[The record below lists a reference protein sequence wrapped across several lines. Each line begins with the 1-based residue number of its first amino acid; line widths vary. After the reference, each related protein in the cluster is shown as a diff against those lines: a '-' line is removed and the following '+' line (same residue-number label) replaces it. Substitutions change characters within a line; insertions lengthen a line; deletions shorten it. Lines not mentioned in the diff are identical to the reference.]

1 MRLIAIAL
9 GWAVGIVLASGT
21 GLHAAV
27 PWLVLTLMAVI
38 VAWLMWSGVNSRNW
52 TLALVAFALGGLRY
66 SFVPQSSDVA
76 QYNNLGGLTIE
87 GVVSTEPDVR
97 DDRVEVRLEVQTVT
111 RIGEAVPS
119 SGLVLVQAP
128 ASSSLHY
135 GDRITATGLLVIPSV
150 SDTFSYRDYLARSG
164 VFSIMPDASFEVKG
178 SGEGNTL
185 LGMLL
190 DFKDRAQQLIGQ
202 SLPEPSAGLLTG
214 ILLGD
219 ARGLSPEISN
229 AFSVVGASHIIA
241 ISGFNMAILSGVVM
255 GLLGR
260 FNVRPRLAAFIGLTV
275 ILVYT
280 VLVGASASVV
290 RAAIMS
296 SMLVI
301 GALLRRKSYVPTSL
315 AFVAVLLSLQ
325 NPTVLWDVG
334 FQLSL
339 FATLGL
345 ALFANPLTDYFN
357 AGLAR
362 LFPRRTALIIG
373 DFLGEPLIVSIAAQT
388 LSLPLILLYFGKLA
402 VVSLAVNLLVIPVQ
416 SVLMV
421 LGLAATFLAFV
432 AFPIAQILFW
442 LDMLLLGWTLGV
454 VRAFARLPFAQVD
467 VQIDPRLIAL
477 FYVIVIGG
485 ALMVATKPTW
495 STRLVNFIRSRP
507 VMTSLAGA
515 VTGIAVLLVLLF
527 LSRPDGK
534 LHVWWLDAG
543 HSNAVLI
550 QTPAGAD
557 ILVDGGR
564 FPSQLLTALGD
575 RLPFNKRN
583 IDLLVISQPDPF
595 DYDALSSVM
604 DRYSVNLA
612 LTNGQP
618 NLRPEYKTLLQR
630 LPAEKVVAGQ
640 AGYSF
645 VVEDGTRLEVLAP
658 ENTPEIGDN
667 LNDAALVLRVSY
679 GEVSFLLTSDASQ
692 TAQIDLLKSGEWPLA
707 TVMQLPNHGG
717 VRSLNEGFLAAVQPQ
732 TVVLQSDPT
741 NRLGDPNGDTL
752 ALLGNAPLLRTDLS
766 GAVHLWTDG
775 KQLWEV
781 GSK

>member
-9 GWAVGIVLASGT
+9 GWAAGIVLAAGT

-27 PWLVLTLMAVI
+27 PWLVLTV
-38 VAWLMWSGVNSRNW
+38 VALLVMWLMWSGVRYRNW

-97 DDRVEVRLEVQTVT
+97 DVRVDIRLEVQTVT
-111 RIGEAVPS
+111 RIGQTVPS

-128 ASSSLHY
+128 ASAAVQY

-150 SDTFSYRDYLARSG
+150 SDSFSYRDYLARSG
-164 VFSIMPDASFEVKG
+164 VFSIMPDASVEVKN
-178 SGEGNTL
+178 SGEGNAL
-185 LGMLL
+185 LRMLL
-190 DFKDRAQQLIGQ
+190 AFKDHARQLISR

-219 ARGLSPEISN
+219 ARGLSPEISD
-229 AFSVVGASHIIA
+229 AFSIVGASHIIA
-241 ISGFNMAILSGVVM
+241 ISGFNMAVLSGVVM
-255 GLLGR
+255 GLLER
-260 FNVRPRLAAFIGLTV
+260 FRVRPRLAAFIGLMV
-275 ILVYT
+275 ILIYT
-280 VLVGASASVV
+280 ILVGASASVV

-301 GALLRRKSYVPTSL
+301 GALIRRKSYVPTSL

-325 NPTVLWDVG
+325 NPSVLWDVG

-345 ALFANPLTDYFN
+345 ALFANPLTAYFN
-357 AGLAR
+357 GLLAR
-362 LFPRRTALIIG
+362 LFPRKTAQRVG
-373 DFLGEPLIVSIAAQT
+373 DFLTEPLIVSIAAQI
-388 LSLPLILLYFGKLA
+388 LSLPLIILYFGTVS

-421 LGLAATFLAFV
+421 LGLTATLLAFV
-432 AFPIAQILFW
+432 VFPIAQLLFW
-442 LDMLLLGWTLGV
+442 LDMVLLGWTLGV
-454 VRAFARLPFAQVD
+454 VRAFARLPFAQIA

-477 FYVIVIGG
+477 FYVIVVGG
-485 ALMVATKPTW
+485 ALMVATKATW
-495 STRLVNFIRSRP
+495 PSRLADVIRSRP
-507 VMTSLAGA
+507 VVTSLGASVAG
-515 VTGIAVLLVLLF
+515 VGVLLGLLL
-527 LSRPDGK
+527 LSRPDGN

-543 HSNAVLI
+543 HTNAVLI

-564 FPSQLLTALGD
+564 FPSQLLTGLGD

-595 DYDALSSVM
+595 DYDALSSVL
-604 DRYSVNLA
+604 DRYSVNLT

-618 NLRPEYKTLLQR
+618 NLRPEYRTLLQR
-630 LPAEKVVAGQ
+630 LPPEKVVAAR

-645 VVEDGTRLEVLAP
+645 DIEDGTRLEVLAP
-658 ENTPEIGDN
+658 QNTPNIGDN
-667 LNDAALVLRVSY
+667 LNDAALVLRLTY
-679 GEVSFLLTSDASQ
+679 GDISFLLPSDASQ
-692 TAQIDLLKSGEWPLA
+692 SAQIDLLKSGEWPLA
-707 TVMQLPNHGG
+707 TVMQLPNHSG
-717 VRSLNEGFLAAVQPQ
+717 VRSLNEVFLAAIQPQ

-741 NRLGDPNGDTL
+741 NRLGDPNEDTL
-752 ALLGNAPLLRTDLS
+752 ALLGNIPVVRTDIS
-766 GAVHLWTDG
+766 GAVHFWTDG

-781 GSK
+781 GTK

>member
-9 GWAVGIVLASGT
+9 GWAAGIVLASGT

-27 PWLVLTLMAVI
+27 PWLILTLMSVL
-38 VAWLMWSGVNSRNW
+38 VSWLVWSGASYRNLI
-52 TLALVAFALGGLRY
+52 LAFIAFALGGLRY

-76 QYNNLGGLTIE
+76 QYNNLGGLTVE
-87 GVVSTEPDVR
+87 GVVSAEPDVR

-111 RIGEAVPS
+111 RIGQTVSS

-128 ASSSLHY
+128 ASASLHY
-135 GDRITATGLLVIPSV
+135 GDRIIATGLLVIPSV

-164 VFSIMPDASFEVKG
+164 VFSIMPDASVEVKG
-178 SGEGNTL
+178 SGEGNAL
-185 LGMLL
+185 LRMLL
-190 DFKDRAQQLIGQ
+190 DFKDRARQLIGQ

-229 AFSVVGASHIIA
+229 AFSAVGASHIIA
-241 ISGFNMAILSGVVM
+241 ISGFNMAVLSGVVM
-255 GLLGR
+255 GLLAR

-275 ILVYT
+275 IAVYT

-301 GALLRRKSYVPTSL
+301 GSLLRRKSYVPTSL

-362 LFPRRTALIIG
+362 LFPRRTALVIG
-373 DFLGEPLIVSIAAQT
+373 DFVGEPLIVSIAAQIM
-388 LSLPLILLYFGKLA
+388 SLPLILLYFGKLA

-432 AFPIAQILFW
+432 VFPVAQILFW
-442 LDMLLLGWTLGV
+442 LDMLLLGWTLGA

-477 FYVIVIGG
+477 FYVVVIGG
-485 ALMVATKPTW
+485 ALMVATKSVW
-495 STRLVNFIRSRP
+495 STRLANFIRSRP
-507 VMTSLAGA
+507 VMTSLGGA
-515 VTGIAVLLVLLF
+515 VAGIIVLLALLL

-550 QTPAGAD
+550 QTPAGAS

-604 DRYSVNLA
+604 DRYSVDMA

-630 LPAEKVVAGQ
+630 VPADKVVAGR

-645 VVEDGTRLEVLAP
+645 VIEDGTRFEVLAP
-658 ENTPEIGDN
+658 QNTPEIGDS
-667 LNDAALVLRVSY
+667 LNDAALVIRVSY
-679 GEVSFLLTSDASQ
+679 GDISFLLTSDASQ

-707 TVMQLPNHGG
+707 TVMQLPNHGA
-717 VRSLNEGFLAAVQPQ
+717 VRSLSESFLAAVQPQ
-732 TVVLQSDPT
+732 MVVLQSDPT

-752 ALLGNAPLLRTDLS
+752 ALLGNAFLVRTDLS
-766 GAVHLWTDG
+766 GAVHFWTDG

-781 GSK
+781 GSR

>member
-9 GWAVGIVLASGT
+9 GWAAGIVLASGT

-27 PWLVLTLMAVI
+27 PWLVLALMAVL
-38 VAWLMWSGVNSRNW
+38 VAGLMWSDASSRNW

-76 QYNNLGGLTIE
+76 QYNNLGGLTVE

-111 RIGEAVPS
+111 RIGEAVAS

-128 ASSSLHY
+128 ASASIHY
-135 GDRITATGLLVIPSV
+135 GDHITATGLLVIPSV

-164 VFSIMPDASFEVKG
+164 VFSIMPDASVEVIG
-178 SGEGNTL
+178 SGEGNRL
-185 LGMLL
+185 LRMLL
-190 DFKDRAQQLIGQ
+190 DFKDRARQLISR

-229 AFSVVGASHIIA
+229 AFSAVGASHIIA
-241 ISGFNMAILSGVVM
+241 ISGFNMAVLSGVVM
-255 GLLGR
+255 GLLER
-260 FNVRPRLAAFIGLTV
+260 FRVRPRLAAFIGLTV

-357 AGLAR
+357 ALLVR
-362 LFPRRTALIIG
+362 LFPRRTALLVG

-432 AFPIAQILFW
+432 AFPIAQVLFW

-477 FYVIVIGG
+477 FYMVVIGG

-495 STRLVNFIRSRP
+495 STRLANVIRSRP

-515 VTGIAVLLVLLF
+515 IAGIAVLLGLLL

-534 LHVWWLDAG
+534 LHIWWLDAG

-604 DRYSVNLA
+604 DRYSVDMA

-630 LPAEKVVAGQ
+630 LPAEKVIAGR

-645 VVEDGTRLEVLAP
+645 VIEDGTRIEVLAP
-658 ENTPEIGDN
+658 QNAPEIGDN

-679 GEVSFLLTSDASQ
+679 GDVSFLLTSDASQ
-692 TAQIDLLKSGEWPLA
+692 SAQIDLLHSGEWPLA

-752 ALLGNAPLLRTDLS
+752 ALLGSTPLLRTDLS

-775 KQLWEV
+775 KQVWEV

>member
-9 GWAVGIVLASGT
+9 GWAAGIVLASGT

-27 PWLVLTLMAVI
+27 PWLILTLMSVL
-38 VAWLMWSGVNSRNW
+38 VSWLVWSGASYRNL
-52 TLALVAFALGGLRY
+52 TLAFIAFALGGLRY

-76 QYNNLGGLTIE
+76 QYNNLGGLTVE
-87 GVVSTEPDVR
+87 GVVSAEPDVR

-111 RIGEAVPS
+111 RIGQTVSS

-128 ASSSLHY
+128 ASASLHY
-135 GDRITATGLLVIPSV
+135 GDRIIATGLLVIPSV

-164 VFSIMPDASFEVKG
+164 VFSIMPDASVEVKS
-178 SGEGNTL
+178 SGEGNAL
-185 LGMLL
+185 LRMLL
-190 DFKDRAQQLIGQ
+190 DFKDRARQLIGQ

-219 ARGLSPEISN
+219 ARGLSSEISN
-229 AFSVVGASHIIA
+229 AFSAVGASHIIA
-241 ISGFNMAILSGVVM
+241 ISGFNMAVLSGVVM
-255 GLLGR
+255 GLLAR

-275 ILVYT
+275 IAVYT

-301 GALLRRKSYVPTSL
+301 GSLLRRKSYVPTSL

-373 DFLGEPLIVSIAAQT
+373 DFVGEPLIVSIAAQIM
-388 LSLPLILLYFGKLA
+388 SLPLILLYFGKLA

-432 AFPIAQILFW
+432 VFPVAQILFW
-442 LDMLLLGWTLGV
+442 LDMLLLGWTLGA

-477 FYVIVIGG
+477 FYVVVIGG
-485 ALMVATKPTW
+485 ALMVATKSVW
-495 STRLVNFIRSRP
+495 STRLANFIRSRP
-507 VMTSLAGA
+507 VMTSLGGA
-515 VTGIAVLLVLLF
+515 VAGIIVLLALLL

-550 QTPAGAD
+550 QTPAGAS

-595 DYDALSSVM
+595 DYDALLSVM
-604 DRYSVNLA
+604 DRYTVDMA

-630 LPAEKVVAGQ
+630 VPADKVVAGR

-645 VVEDGTRLEVLAP
+645 VIEDGTRFEVLAP
-658 ENTPEIGDN
+658 QNTPEIGDS
-667 LNDAALVLRVSY
+667 LNDAALVIRVSY
-679 GEVSFLLTSDASQ
+679 GDISFLLTSDASQ

-707 TVMQLPNHGG
+707 TVMQLPNHGA
-717 VRSLNEGFLAAVQPQ
+717 VRSLSESFLAAVQPQ
-732 TVVLQSDPT
+732 MVVLQSDPT

-752 ALLGNAPLLRTDLS
+752 ALLGNAFLVRTDLS
-766 GAVHLWTDG
+766 GAVHFWTDG

-781 GSK
+781 GSR

>member
-9 GWAVGIVLASGT
+9 GWAAGIVLASGT
-21 GLHAAV
+21 GLHAAL
-27 PWLVLTLMAVI
+27 PWLILALIAML
-38 VAWLMWSGVNSRNW
+38 VAWLMWSGASYHNL
-52 TLALVAFALGGLRY
+52 TLAFVAFALGGLRY

-87 GVVSTEPDVR
+87 GVVSAEPDVR
-97 DDRVEVRLEVQTVT
+97 DDRVEVRLDVQTVT
-111 RIGEAVPS
+111 RIGQTVSS

-128 ASSSLHY
+128 ASSSVHY

-164 VFSIMPDASFEVKG
+164 VFSIMPDASVEVKG
-178 SGEGNTL
+178 SGEGNAL
-185 LGMLL
+185 LRALL
-190 DFKDRAQQLIGQ
+190 DFKDRARYLISQ

-219 ARGLSPEISN
+219 ARGLSPEISD
-229 AFSVVGASHIIA
+229 AFSAVGASHIIA
-241 ISGFNMAILSGVVM
+241 ISGFNMAVLSGVVM
-255 GLLGR
+255 GLLAR
-260 FNVRPRLAAFIGLTV
+260 FRVRPRLAAFIGLTV
-275 ILVYT
+275 IVVYT

-301 GALLRRKSYVPTSL
+301 GALLKRKSYVPTSL
-315 AFVAVLLSLQ
+315 AFVAILLSLQ

-357 AGLAR
+357 ALLAR
-362 LFPRRTALIIG
+362 LFPRKTALIVG
-373 DFLGEPLIVSIAAQT
+373 DFLGEPLIVSVAAQIM
-388 LSLPLILLYFGKLA
+388 SLPLIMLYFGKLA
-402 VVSLAVNLLVIPVQ
+402 VVSLAVNLLVIPAQ

-421 LGLAATFLAFV
+421 LGLAATFIAFLL
-432 AFPIAQILFW
+432 FPLAQILFW

-467 VQIDPRLIAL
+467 VQVDPRLIAM
-477 FYVIVIGG
+477 FYIVVIGG
-485 ALMVATKPTW
+485 ALMVATKPSW
-495 STRLVNFIRSRP
+495 ASQLANIIRSRP
-507 VMTSLAGA
+507 VVTSLAGSVA
-515 VTGIAVLLVLLF
+515 GIAVLLVLLF

-550 QTPAGAD
+550 QTPNGAD

-583 IDLLVISQPDPF
+583 LDLLVISQPDPF

-604 DRYSVNLA
+604 DRYTVNIA

-618 NLRPEYKTLLQR
+618 NLRPEYTALLQR
-630 LPAEKVVAGQ
+630 IPADKVIAGQ
-640 AGYSF
+640 VGYTF
-645 VVEDGTRLEVLAP
+645 EIEDGTRIEVLAP
-658 ENTPEIGDN
+658 QNTPQMGDS
-667 LNDAALVLRVSY
+667 LNDSALVLRVSY
-679 GEVSFLLTSDASQ
+679 GDISFLLPSDASQ

-717 VRSLNEGFLAAVQPQ
+717 VRSLNEGFLAAAQPQ
-732 TVVLQSDPT
+732 MVVLQSDPT

-752 ALLGNAPLLRTDLS
+752 ALLGNTPLVRTDLS
-766 GAVHLWTDG
+766 GAVHVWTDG

>member
-9 GWAVGIVLASGT
+9 GWAAGIVLASGT

-27 PWLVLTLMAVI
+27 PWLILTLLSILVS
-38 VAWLMWSGVNSRNW
+38 WLMWSGVSYRNL

-66 SFVPQSSDVA
+66 SFVPQGSDVA
-76 QYNNLGGLTIE
+76 QYNNLGGLTVE

-97 DDRVEVRLEVQTVT
+97 DDRVEVRLEAQTVT
-111 RIGEAVPS
+111 RIGQTVAS

-135 GDRITATGLLVIPSV
+135 GDRITATGLLVLPSV

-164 VFSIMPDASFEVKG
+164 VFSIMPDASVEVTG
-178 SGEGNTL
+178 SGEGNAL
-185 LGMLL
+185 LRMLL
-190 DFKDRAQQLIGQ
+190 DFKDSARRLIGQ

-229 AFSVVGASHIIA
+229 AFSAVGASHIIA
-241 ISGFNMAILSGVVM
+241 ISGFNMAVLSGVVM
-255 GLLGR
+255 GLLAR
-260 FNVRPRLAAFIGLTV
+260 FRVRPRLAAFIGLTV
-275 ILVYT
+275 IVVYT

-357 AGLAR
+357 AGLSR
-362 LFPRRTALIIG
+362 IFPSKIALIVG
-373 DFLGEPLIVSIAAQT
+373 DFLGEPLVVSIAAQIM
-388 LSLPLILLYFGKLA
+388 SLPLILLYFGKLA

-416 SVLMV
+416 SMLMV
-421 LGLAATFLAFV
+421 VGLAATFLAFV
-432 AFPIAQILFW
+432 AFPVAQILFW
-442 LDMLLLGWTLGV
+442 LDMLLLGWTIGV
-454 VRAFARLPFAQVD
+454 VRAFARLPFAQID
-467 VQIDPRLIAL
+467 VQIDPRLIAM
-477 FYVIVIGG
+477 FYVVVIGG
-485 ALMVATKPTW
+485 ALMVATKPAW
-495 STRLVNFIRSRP
+495 SIWVARSIRSRP
-507 VMTSLAGA
+507 VVTSLVGSVAGI
-515 VTGIAVLLVLLF
+515 VVLLILVF
-527 LSRPDGK
+527 ISRPDGK

-550 QTPAGAD
+550 QTPDGAD

-604 DRYSVNLA
+604 NRYSVDMA

-618 NLRPEYKTLLQR
+618 NLRPEYKTLLER
-630 LPAEKVVAGQ
+630 LPAEKVIAGR

-645 VVEDGTRLEVLAP
+645 TMDDGTRLEVLAP
-658 ENTPEIGDN
+658 ENTPTISMN
-667 LNDAALVLRVSY
+667 LNDAALVIRVTY
-679 GEVSFLLTSDASQ
+679 GEVSFLLTSDVSQ
-692 TAQIDLLKSGEWPLA
+692 TAQIGLLKSGEWPLA
-707 TVMQLPNHGG
+707 TVMQMPNHGS
-717 VRSLNEGFLAAVQPQ
+717 VHSLNESFLAAVQPQ
-732 TVVLQSDPT
+732 TIVLQSDPT

-752 ALLGNAPLLRTDLS
+752 ALLGNISLVRTDLS